1 MDLASFSFWLRLLDD
16 NTVWL
21 QRDLDVATAPS
32 GVAGTQ
38 LQQVMCI
45 EFRKGDRLPMA
56 DAFSRTWI
64 QLCGY

>member
-1 MDLASFSFWLRLLDD
+1 MDLASFSFWLRLLGD

-38 LQQVMCI
+38 LQQV
-45 EFRKGDRLPMA
+45 KGDRLPMA